1 MAGGAVISLR
11 LKQGFTVPLEAET
24 ITPDAFLGNPVSHIE
39 RLPVVQGNTEAKLGD
54 FFSVDGDAADVIRLE
69 GDLSRVKYIGKAM
82 TRGRIEV
89 HGDAGMH
96 LGAEMRG
103 GEIAVHGNAG
113 DWVGAEMR
121 GGMLRVTGNAGH
133 LVGGAYRGSE
143 KGMRGGTILV
153 GGSVGNETGC
163 VMRRGV
169 IAVAGGA
176 GDFTGVMML
185 AGTIFVFGA
194 LGLRTGAGMKRGAIV
209 AFAGAGGSPPLL
221 PTFRFDC
228 TYRPV
233 WISLYLRQLRE
244 WGVGVPEA
252 SMRGLYRRYSGDLVE
267 LGKGEIVIW
276 TSP

>member
-1 MAGGAVISLR
+1 MICLR
-11 LKQGFTVPLEAET
+11 PKGKFSVPLEAET
-24 ITPDAFLGNPVSHIE
+24 ITPDAFAGNPLSHIE
-39 RLPVVQGNTEAKLGD
+39 RLPVAHGNTEAKLGD
-54 FFSVDGDAADVIRLE
+54 FFSVDGDADDVIRLE
-69 GDLSRVKYIGKAM
+69 GDLSRVKYIGKTM

-103 GEIAVHGNAG
+103 GEIVVHGNAG

-121 GGMLRVTGNAGH
+121 GGMLRVRGNAGH
-133 LVGGAYRGSE
+133 LVGAAYRGSE

-163 VMRRGV
+163 AMRRGV

-185 AGTIFVFGA
+185 AGTIFVFGP
-194 LGLRTGAGMKRGAIV
+194 LGIRTGAGMKRGTIV
-209 AFAGAGGSPPLL
+209 AYEGNGGSPPLL

-228 TYRPV
+228 AYRPV
-233 WISLYLRQLRE
+233 WLSVYLRQLRE
-244 WGVGVPEA
+244 WGVGVPEPRL
-252 SMRGLYRRYSGDLVE
+252 RGLYHRYSGDFTE
-267 LGKGEIVIW
+267 LGKGEILIW

>member
-1 MAGGAVISLR
+1 MISLR
-11 LKQGFTVPLEAET
+11 PKQEFAVPLEAET
-24 ITPDAFLGNPVSHIE
+24 ITPDAFAGNPPSRIE
-39 RLPVVQGNTEAKLGD
+39 GLPVVQGNVEAKLGD
-54 FFSVDGDAADVIRLE
+54 FFSVGGDAGDVIRLE
-69 GDLSRVKYIGKAM
+69 GDFSRVKYIGKAM

-89 HGDAGMH
+89 YGDAGMH

-103 GEIAVHGNAG
+103 GEIVVHGNAG
-113 DWVGAEMR
+113 DWAGAEMR
-121 GGMLRVTGNAGH
+121 GGMLRVMGNAGH

-163 VMRRGV
+163 AMRRGV
-169 IAVAGGA
+169 IAVGGSA

-185 AGTIFVFGA
+185 AGTIFAFGT
-194 LGLRTGAGMKRGAIV
+194 LGIRTGAGMKRGTIV
-209 AFAGAGGSPPLL
+209 VFDGDGGSPPLL

-233 WISLYLRQLRE
+233 WISVYLRQLRE
-244 WGVGVPEA
+244 WGVGVTEA
-252 SMRGLYRRYSGDLVE
+252 SVRGLYRRYSGDFVE
-267 LGKGEIVIW
+267 LGKGEILIW